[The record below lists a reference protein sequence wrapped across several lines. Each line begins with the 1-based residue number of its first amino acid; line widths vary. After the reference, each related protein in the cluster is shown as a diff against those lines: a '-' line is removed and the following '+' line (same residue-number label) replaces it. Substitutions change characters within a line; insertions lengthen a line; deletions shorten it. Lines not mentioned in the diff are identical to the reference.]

1 MKVFASVA
9 AVLGIAAMS
18 LVPPA
23 SAAGK
28 YDGSAPMICA
38 ALTVAECVA
47 GGRCQRRSAEH
58 VNLPELFRVD
68 TRAMK
73 VRNLEA
79 EKGRESTIRNID
91 HANGKMILNGAEAE
105 RGWILQIN
113 ETTGKMSAV
122 VSGDGEGF
130 VVFGQCALP

>member
-9 AVLGIAAMS
+9 AILGIAAMS
-18 LVPPA
+18 LVPSA
-23 SAAGK
+23 AAAGK

-38 ALTVAECVA
+38 ALTVTECVA
-47 GGRCQRRSAEH
+47 GGRCQRRSAES

-68 TRAMK
+68 AKAMK

-79 EKGRESTIRNID
+79 EKGRESPIRSVD
-91 HANGKMILNGAEAE
+91 HVNGKVILFGAEEE
-105 RGWILQIN
+105 RGWIVEIN